1 MILEIKSINLIR
13 NKKLLFKNLSLKLLK
28 SQILI
33 LKGSNGIG
41 KSSLLEMIVGI
52 IEGEK
57 GGIYFN
63 GLNLGKHKKL
73 FNNNFLYIGH
83 SNSLKEELTVIE
95 NLMIWANICG
105 IKIKKKE
112 IINKLNYFKIKNL
125 SHQTISNLSSGQKR
139 KVALSKLLISDA
151 KIWILDE
158 PTNSLDYKSVN
169 QFKNLVYEHQKKT
182 GSAIITTHVELKL
195 KSFLV
200 MDLDKLNVNKIKKDP
215 EKWENL

>member
-13 NKKLLFKNLSLKLLK
+13 NKKLLFKDLNLKLLK

-52 IEGEK
+52 IEEEK
-57 GGIYFN
+57 GEICFN

-73 FNNNFLYIGH
+73 FNSNFLYIGH
-83 SNSLKEELTVIE
+83 SNFLKEELTVIE
-95 NLMIWANICG
+95 NLMIWTKICG
-105 IKIKKKE
+105 IKIEKKE

-125 SHQTISNLSSGQKR
+125 SHQTISNLSLGQKR

-169 QFKNLVYEHQKKT
+169 QFKNLMYEHQKKN
-182 GSAIITTHVELKL
+182 GSAIITTHIDLKL

-200 MDLDKLNVNKIKKDP
+200 MNLDKLNANKIKKDP